1 MDQLETIEEEKQD
14 YIPPKQK
21 ALPLVVYE
29 NNKFI
34 IPSEARELL
43 IHLAPNKI
51 GIISLVG
58 KYRTGKSFLLNRV
71 ILNIQ
76 RQGFGVGP
84 TFKACTKG
92 IWIWSD
98 PLIISNNHCKEEF
111 PCFLIDTEGLGAYD
125 EEVNHDSKIFL
136 IAVLISSLFIY
147 NSVGY
152 IDENTINNLSFV
164 LNLSKTIKLRNNS
177 SVDDNDDEELAKY
190 FPTMLWLLRDFSL
203 KLEDKNGNTI
213 TEKQYLESALTPIK
227 GATDSIEEKNR
238 VRNLIRTYFPERDC
252 YVMVRP
258 VEKESDL
265 QNMQNLPDSSLR
277 KEFLQQAK
285 LFRTKVIKKTKPKIF
300 MKKTLNG
307 AMLIDLIQSVLDAIN
322 EGSIP
327 VIENSWKYVVQSE
340 CIKYIDNA
348 VRNFVEEINTYR
360 QDNKEKMGFV
370 NNVRNYTQKLL
381 EQYIKN
387 FYEKVFVDDDSKEKF
402 GEKLKEKLVN
412 ELEKFDKE
420 NLKIF
425 EEKFTKDVDD
435 LAKKFISTFEDN
447 DKYTNNYYQ
456 FFSDLD
462 DFREQAEKLSPDF
475 PHKNEILFD
484 KAMIII
490 RKFIETQIIKNR
502 VESEKEIMNYKN
514 VVGNLKERLEQ
525 SNNEILQ
532 LKQNNGETISKL
544 NSDVINEKMKQ
555 KVYEDKI
562 NALENEKN
570 RMREISKKDE
580 ENLRNDYEHKLKEVL
595 NLKSKSENELKSKEE
610 ELLVLKMNNEKMNS
624 LQEQK
629 IDYLQKE
636 IQNWKDKFNSLSKET
651 SNKEQNLRDEI
662 SSLKIQNENLK
673 EEQKKS
679 EISSNEQMNQNMNN
693 LLNYFKE
700 NLRAQKEENKN
711 MFQQILIQQKE
722 KEKNEQNEK
731 ELFKNFKQTSEKVQ
745 ELTLS
750 LNASENKIKTYEEQI
765 NKLNLYKEIIHN
777 SKGFK
782 CKFCMKIFPFEVFRD
797 HILQCQKDMLNNNIT
812 NPKTEFSSE
821 KLKLK
826 IIKGKLKTDEVGKPY
841 LEYIMDIS
849 YNGVSWRINKRFNQF
864 ANLHKTLKNLFKGV
878 INMPQSANIFT
889 NINDMNLNGPSFH
902 ENKIQHLEK
911 FIKDLAE
918 IDQVSNSR
926 PFFKFLELNHA
937 FDDDSEMFVNTQ
949 MNNFRYDNRNNS
961 INIDYDDNIIGNN
974 SILKTEMSRNQE

>member
-98 PLIISNNHCKEEF
+98 PLMISNNHCKEEF

-307 AMLIDLIQSVLDAIN
+307 SILIYLIQSVLDSIN

-327 VIENSWKYVVQSE
+327 VIENSWKYVIESE
-340 CIKYIDNA
+340 CIKYTDKN
-348 VRNFVEEINTYR
+348 VRKFIEEIHKYR
-360 QDNKEKMGFV
+360 EENKNKNDFV
-370 NNVRNYTQKLL
+370 NNVRKYTKNLL
-381 EQYIKN
+381 EEYIK
-387 FYEKVFVDDDSKEKF
+387 KF
-402 GEKLKEKLVN
+402 LEGGFAEDETKDKFIKKFREKLNN

-420 NLKIF
+420 NMKIF
-425 EEKFTKDVDD
+425 EEKFNKDIEELSKNFV
-435 LAKKFISTFEDN
+435 STFDNN
-447 DKYTNNYYQ
+447 DKYNNNYYQ
-456 FFSDLD
+456 FFTDLE
-462 DFREQAEKLSPDF
+462 DFREQAEKLSPEF

-484 KAMIII
+484 KVMIII
-490 RKFIETQIIKNR
+490 RKFIETQLIKNR
-502 VESEKEIMNYKN
+502 LESEKQIINYKN
-514 VVGNLKERLEQ
+514 AIDQLKERLQE

-544 NSDVINEKMKQ
+544 NSDVINEKMKH
-555 KVYEDKI
+555 KLYEDKI

-570 RMREISKKDE
+570 RIRELSKKEE
-580 ENLRNDYEHKLKEVL
+580 ENLKSDYEHKLKEML
-595 NLKSKSENELKSKEE
+595 NSKSKNENELKAKEE
-610 ELLVLKMNNEKMNS
+610 QLLVLKMNNEKMNS
-624 LQEQK
+624 LHEQK

-636 IQNWKDKFNSLSKET
+636 IQNWKDKFSSFSKES
-651 SNKEQNLRDEI
+651 SNKEQNLRDELN
-662 SSLKIQNENLK
+662 SLKIQNENLK
-673 EEQKKS
+673 SEQKKS
-679 EISSNEQMNQNMNN
+679 ELSSNEQMNQNMNN

-864 ANLHKTLKNLFKGV
+864 ANLFKTLKNMFKGV
-878 INMPQSANIFT
+878 IQMPPSANIF
-889 NINDMNLNGPSFH
+889 INFGNNNSFGSFH
-902 ENKIQHLEK
+902 ENKILQLEK
-911 FIKDLAE
+911 FLKDLSE
-918 IDQVSNSR
+918 INNLNTSK
-926 PFFKFLELNHA
+926 PFRKFLEFEQYVDEDNEIIVNINQQQLRSNNNYNNYIDG
-937 FDDDSEMFVNTQ
+937 DDKTIENNADKSE
-949 MNNFRYDNRNNS
+949 DES
-961 INIDYDDNIIGNN
+961 
-974 SILKTEMSRNQE
+974 L

>member
-1 MDQLETIEEEKQD
+1 MEESSINPSLEE
-14 YIPPKQK
+14 YIPPKSK
-21 ALPLVVYE
+21 ALPLVVFE
-29 NNKFI
+29 ENKFI
-34 IPSEARELL
+34 IPTESKLL
-43 IHLAPNKI
+43 LTKLAPSKI

-76 RQGFGVGP
+76 STGFGVGP

-98 PLIISNNHCKEEF
+98 PLMIKNNHCKEEF

-177 SVDDNDDEELAKY
+177 NIDDNDDEELAKY

-203 KLEDKNGNTI
+203 KLEDKNGFTI
-213 TEKQYLESALTPIK
+213 TEKQYLENALTPIK
-227 GATDSIEEKNR
+227 GATDTIEEKNR

-265 QNMQNLPDSSLR
+265 QNMQNLPDSFLR
-277 KEFLQQAK
+277 KEFLQQAQ

-307 AMLIDLIQSVLDAIN
+307 AMLIDLIQSVLDSIN

-327 VIENSWKYVVQSE
+327 VIENSWKYVIESE
-340 CIKYIDNA
+340 CIKYTDKN
-348 VRNFVEEINTYR
+348 VRKFIEEIHKYR
-360 QDNKEKMGFV
+360 EENKNKNDFV
-370 NNVRNYTQKLL
+370 NNVRKYTKNLL
-381 EQYIKN
+381 EEYIK
-387 FYEKVFVDDDSKEKF
+387 KF
-402 GEKLKEKLVN
+402 LEGGFAEDETKDKFIKKFREKLNN

-420 NLKIF
+420 NMKIF
-425 EEKFTKDVDD
+425 EEKFNKDIEE
-435 LAKKFISTFEDN
+435 LSKNFISTFDNN
-447 DKYTNNYYQ
+447 DKYNNNYYQ
-456 FFSDLD
+456 FFTDLE
-462 DFREQAEKLSPDF
+462 DFREQAEKLSPEF

-484 KAMIII
+484 KVMIII
-490 RKFIETQIIKNR
+490 RKFIETQLIKNR
-502 VESEKEIMNYKN
+502 LESEKQIINYKN
-514 VVGNLKERLEQ
+514 AIDQLKERLQE

-544 NSDVINEKMKQ
+544 NSDVINEKMKH
-555 KVYEDKI
+555 KLYEDKI

-570 RMREISKKDE
+570 RIRELSKKEE
-580 ENLRNDYEHKLKEVL
+580 ENLKSDYEHKLKEML
-595 NLKSKSENELKSKEE
+595 NSKSKNENELKAKEE
-610 ELLVLKMNNEKMNS
+610 QLLVLKMNNEKMNS
-624 LQEQK
+624 LHEQK

-636 IQNWKDKFNSLSKET
+636 IQNWKDKFSSFSKES
-651 SNKEQNLRDEI
+651 SNKEQNLRDELN
-662 SSLKIQNENLK
+662 SLKIQNENLK
-673 EEQKKS
+673 SEQKKS
-679 EISSNEQMNQNMNN
+679 ELSSNEQMNQNMTN
-693 LLNYFKE
+693 LLNYFKD

-711 MFQQILIQQKE
+711 MFQQILLQQKE

-731 ELFKNFKQTSEKVQ
+731 ELFKNFKQTTEKVQ

-750 LNASENKIKTYEEQI
+750 LNSSENKVKMLEEQI

-782 CKFCMKIFPFEVFRD
+782 CKFCMKIFPFDGFRE
-797 HILQCQKDMLNNNIT
+797 HFIQCQKDMLNNN
-812 NPKTEFSSE
+812 NNLKTEFSSE

-849 YNGVSWRINKRFNQF
+849 YNGLSWRINKRFNQF

-889 NINDMNLNGPSFH
+889 NINDMNLSGGSFH
-902 ENKIQHLEK
+902 ENKIQQLEK
-911 FIKDLAE
+911 FIKDLSE
-918 IDQVSNSR
+918 IEQISNSK
-926 PFFKFLELNHA
+926 PFYKFLKLNHA
-937 FDDDSEMFVNTQ
+937 FDDDSEMFINTQ
-949 MNNFRYDNRNNS
+949 ANNFGYDNRINNTF
-961 INIDYDDNIIGNN
+961 NNDYEDNVIENN
-974 SILKTEMSRNQE
+974 SILKTEISRNQE

>member
-1 MDQLETIEEEKQD
+1 MEESSINPSLEE
-14 YIPPKQK
+14 YIPPKSK
-21 ALPLVVYE
+21 ALPLVVFE
-29 NNKFI
+29 ENKFI
-34 IPSEARELL
+34 IPTESKLL
-43 IHLAPNKI
+43 LTKLAPSKI

-76 RQGFGVGP
+76 STGFGVGP

-98 PLIISNNHCKEEF
+98 PLMIKNNHCKEEF

-177 SVDDNDDEELAKY
+177 NIDDNDDEELAKY

-203 KLEDKNGNTI
+203 KLEDKNGFTI
-213 TEKQYLESALTPIK
+213 TEKQYLENALTPIK
-227 GATDSIEEKNR
+227 GATDTIEEKNR

-265 QNMQNLPDSSLR
+265 QNMQNLPDSFLR
-277 KEFLQQAK
+277 KEFLQQAQ

-307 AMLIDLIQSVLDAIN
+307 AMLIDLIQSVLDSIN

-327 VIENSWKYVVQSE
+327 VIENSWKYVIESE
-340 CIKYIDNA
+340 CIKYTDKN
-348 VRNFVEEINTYR
+348 VRKFIEEIHKYR
-360 QDNKEKMGFV
+360 EENKNKNDFV
-370 NNVRNYTQKLL
+370 NNVRKYTKNLL
-381 EQYIKN
+381 EEYIK
-387 FYEKVFVDDDSKEKF
+387 KF
-402 GEKLKEKLVN
+402 LEGGFAEDETKDKFIKKFREKLNN

-420 NLKIF
+420 NMKIF
-425 EEKFTKDVDD
+425 EEKFNKDIEE
-435 LAKKFISTFEDN
+435 LSKNFISTFDNN
-447 DKYTNNYYQ
+447 DKYNNNYYQ
-456 FFSDLD
+456 FFTDLE
-462 DFREQAEKLSPDF
+462 DFREQAEKLSPEF

-484 KAMIII
+484 KVMIII
-490 RKFIETQIIKNR
+490 RKFIETQLIKNR
-502 VESEKEIMNYKN
+502 LESEKQIINYKN
-514 VVGNLKERLEQ
+514 AIDQLKERLQE

-544 NSDVINEKMKQ
+544 NSDVINEKMKH
-555 KVYEDKI
+555 KLYEDKI

-570 RMREISKKDE
+570 RIRELSKKEE
-580 ENLRNDYEHKLKEVL
+580 ENLKSDYEHKLKEML
-595 NLKSKSENELKSKEE
+595 NSKSKNENELKAKEE
-610 ELLVLKMNNEKMNS
+610 QLLVLKMNNEKMNS
-624 LQEQK
+624 LHEQK

-636 IQNWKDKFNSLSKET
+636 IQNWKDKFSSFSKES
-651 SNKEQNLRDEI
+651 SNKEQNLRDELN
-662 SSLKIQNENLK
+662 SLKIQNENLK
-673 EEQKKS
+673 SEQKKS
-679 EISSNEQMNQNMNN
+679 ELSSNEQMNQNMTN
-693 LLNYFKE
+693 LLNYFKD

-745 ELTLS
+745 ELS
-750 LNASENKIKTYEEQI
+750 LALNESENKIKTYEEQI

-782 CKFCMKIFPFEVFRD
+782 CKFCMKIFPFDGFRE
-797 HILQCQKDMLNNNIT
+797 HFIQCQKDMLNNN
-812 NPKTEFSSE
+812 NNLKTEFSSE

-849 YNGVSWRINKRFNQF
+849 YNGLSWRINKRFNQF

-889 NINDMNLNGPSFH
+889 NINDMNLSGGSFH
-902 ENKIQHLEK
+902 ENKIQQLEK
-911 FIKDLAE
+911 FIKDLSE
-918 IDQVSNSR
+918 IEQISNSK
-926 PFFKFLELNHA
+926 PFYKFLKLNHA
-937 FDDDSEMFVNTQ
+937 FDDDSEMFINTQ
-949 MNNFRYDNRNNS
+949 ANNFGYDNRINNTF
-961 INIDYDDNIIGNN
+961 NNDYEDNVIENN
-974 SILKTEMSRNQE
+974 SILKTEISRNQE

>member
-14 YIPPKQK
+14 YTPPKEK

-34 IPSEARELL
+34 IPTEARELL

-98 PLIISNNHCKEEF
+98 PLMISNNHCKEEF

-177 SVDDNDDEELAKY
+177 SLDDNDEEELAKY

-213 TEKQYLESALTPIK
+213 TEKQYLENALTPIK

-307 AMLIDLIQSVLDAIN
+307 PMLIDLIQSVLDAIN

-348 VRNFVEEINTYR
+348 VKNFVEEINTYR
-360 QDNKEKMGFV
+360 QDNKDKMGYV
-370 NNVRNYTQKLL
+370 HNVRKYTKNLL

-387 FYEKVFVDDDSKEKF
+387 FYDKGFVDDDSKEKF
-402 GEKLKEKLVN
+402 GEKLKEKLIS

-462 DFREQAEKLSPDF
+462 DFREQAEKLSPEF

-502 VESEKEIMNYKN
+502 VESEKEIMSYKN
-514 VVGNLKERLEQ
+514 TVANLKDRLEQ

-580 ENLRNDYEHKLKEVL
+580 ENLRNDYEHKLKEIL
-595 NLKSKSENELKSKEE
+595 NSKSKNENELKAKEE

-624 LQEQK
+624 LHEQK

-636 IQNWKDKFNSLSKET
+636 IQNWKDKFNSYSKDA

-673 EEQKKS
+673 TEQKKS

-745 ELTLS
+745 ELS
-750 LNASENKIKTYEEQI
+750 LALNESENKIKTYEEQI
-765 NKLNLYKEIIHN
+765 NKLNIYKEIIHN

-782 CKFCMKIFPFEVFRD
+782 CKYCMKIFQFEVFRE
-797 HILQCQKDMLNNNIT
+797 HILQCQKDMINNNIS

-849 YNGVSWRINKRFNQF
+849 YNGLSWRINKRFNQF

-902 ENKIQHLEK
+902 ENKIQQLEK
-911 FIKDLAE
+911 FIKDLADIE
-918 IDQVSNSR
+918 QIFNSK
-926 PFFKFLELNHA
+926 PFYKFLELNHA
-937 FDDDSEMFVNTQ
+937 FDDDSEIFVNTK

-961 INIDYDDNIIGNN
+961 INIDYEDNIIGNN